1 MRDIRVK
8 WGSFRQKTR
17 DFRVK
22 GNMFREKMC
31 DFPLKRR
38 IFGKKMRG
46 SWVKW
51 GCFAQCGIFEVNIC
65 DSSAKNGI
73 FMVKMCVFGV
83 KFSKRKCLLFG

>member
-38 IFGKKMRG
+38 IFGKKNAWFLGEMG
-46 SWVKW
+46 
-51 GCFAQCGIFEVNIC
+51 
-65 DSSAKNGI
+65 
-73 FMVKMCVFGV
+73 
-83 KFSKRKCLLFG
+83 LLRAENA